1 MFAKQVIG
9 YVLIL
14 AIGAFL
20 LAAWR
25 LAARK
30 RRRERGSSR
39 INLIDRD

>member
-1 MFAKQVIG
+1 MSAKQLVG
-9 YVLIL
+9 YALIL
-14 AIGAFL
+14 VIAAFL

-25 LAARK
+25 LSARK